1 MSLFNSDADNPTGQ
15 HASATSG
22 AHAFIGACLVVLVTW
37 YGVEAYRA
45 AWGIGLGYFALKELL
60 FDIRLDTRPR
70 VVLDSLLDA
79 MMIGLGCTLVAS
91 LNPQPDG
98 YDAALA
104 GGGLMILAL
113 IVALDM
119 WRKK

>member
-1 MSLFNSDADNPTGQ
+1 MSLFESDADNPTGQ

-22 AHAFIGACLVVLVTW
+22 AHAFIGACLTVLVTW
-37 YGVEAYRA
+37 FGITPFAA
-45 AWGIGLGYFALKELL
+45 AWGVGLGYFVLKEVL

-70 VVLDSLLDA
+70 VVLDSILDA
-79 MMIGLGCTLVAS
+79 MMIGLGCALVAS
-91 LNPQPDG
+91 LNPEPDG

-113 IVALDM
+113 IVALDK
-119 WRKK
+119 WRK